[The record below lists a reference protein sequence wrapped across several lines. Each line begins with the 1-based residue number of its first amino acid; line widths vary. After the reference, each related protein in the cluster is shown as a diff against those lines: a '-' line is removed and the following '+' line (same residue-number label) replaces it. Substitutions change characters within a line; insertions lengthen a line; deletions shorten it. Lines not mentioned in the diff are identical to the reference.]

1 MATKM
6 VWKSKSGVKNEK
18 PRPRRNPNLPFDTDE
33 EKDDQAVLKPTDP
46 NPSDSGAPPLDS
58 RSSEK
63 DDLKQLF
70 ESLES
75 QGNQLADAG
84 KYREALSKWEGA
96 LNIMPE
102 NEILHEQKAQV
113 LLELGDA
120 WNSLKS
126 ATRAT
131 QLKPSWPE
139 AWVTL
144 DRAQLNYGEPDSA
157 VESFDKALALK
168 ADYEEAKRDRQ
179 TTIHLV
185 QKRKLL
191 HSSGLSANKRRF
203 IVADKVENSPEDS

>member
-1 MATKM
+1 MAMKM
-6 VWKSKSGVKNEK
+6 VWKSGGKSDKPR
-18 PRPRRNPNLPFDTDE
+18 PRPRRNPHLPFDTDE

-46 NPSDSGAPPLDS
+46 NPGDLGAPPLV
-58 RSSEK
+58 K
-63 DDLKQLF
+63 DDLNQLF
-70 ESLES
+70 ESLQS
-75 QGNQLADAG
+75 QGNHLAEAG

-102 NEILHEQKAQV
+102 NEIIHEQKAQV

-120 WNSLKS
+120 WNSLKA

-144 DRAQLNYGEPDSA
+144 GRAQLNYGEPDSA
-157 VESFDKALALK
+157 IDSFDKALALK

-179 TTIHLV
+179 TAMHLV

-203 IVADKVENSPEDS
+203 VVADKVENSLEDS